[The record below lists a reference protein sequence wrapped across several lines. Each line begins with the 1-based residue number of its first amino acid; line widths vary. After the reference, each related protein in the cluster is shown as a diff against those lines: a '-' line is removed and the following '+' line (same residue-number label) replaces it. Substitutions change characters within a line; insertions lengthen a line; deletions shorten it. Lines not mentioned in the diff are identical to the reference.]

1 MRVAKEFSRFAQAYS
16 QHNIIQT
23 EVAQKLLEN
32 LPKKRYKKII
42 DVGCGRGE
50 TYDNLSKNKIDF
62 SHLTALDIA
71 AGMLQLHPRDDRVV
85 LVEGDFAQKELF
97 AHLPYRDYDL
107 MISAS
112 ALQWSSDLDVTLEG
126 LSILSKEGYFVIF
139 TSGTFRSLHRCAGI
153 DSPIYS
159 KEYLKE
165 KIDRYF
171 DATYESVEY
180 KLHFESVYAMLRYI
194 KESGTSGGEKQLSYK
209 QTKRLLEQYPLDYLE
224 FEVLFVRTQTKV

>member
-1 MRVAKEFSRFAQAYS
+1 MRVAKEFSRFAKAYS

-23 EVAQKLLEN
+23 EVAQKLFDA
-32 LPKKRYKKII
+32 LPKIRYEKII

-50 TYDNLSKNKIDF
+50 SYDNLCKKEIEF

-71 AGMLQLHPRDDRVV
+71 KGMLDLHPRDERVV
-85 LVEGDFAQKELF
+85 LVEGDFSEKKLF
-97 AHLPYRDYDL
+97 DSLPYRDYDL

-112 ALQWSSDLDVTLEG
+112 ALQWSRDLDVTLEG
-126 LSILSKEGYFVIF
+126 LSTLSREGYFVIF

-153 DSPIYS
+153 SSPIYS
-159 KEYLKE
+159 HEYLRE
-165 KIDRYF
+165 KIDKYF
-171 DATYESVEY
+171 NATYESVEY

-209 QTKRLLEQYPLDYLE
+209 QTKRLLDQYPLDYLE